1 MPFTNKFCNI
11 SFLIL
16 SLQNISKLLIIIC
29 VVAKIR
35 NINESYNID
44 FLKEKFLN

>member
-16 SLQNISKLLIIIC
+16 SLQNIGKLLIIINNNLRDC
-29 VVAKIR
+29 K
-35 NINESYNID
+35 NKKY
-44 FLKEKFLN
+44 K